1 MVKATFSVLSE
12 ADKKLVLEAEPK
24 RLKALDEDQL
34 IDLHARVRRAR
45 NRHVKLYRREAGAQV
60 GTDRARASASKKSRR
75 NAARAEV
82 FEETLARVSR
92 RLGAEARSSA
102 DALRAERLE
111 QARAAKGGSRKG
123 TKRTAGSGKA
133 SSAGRSPRKAV
144 KPATKKTRSS
154 TKAAGKRRQA
164 KRDSR

>member
-24 RLKALDEDQL
+24 RLKKLDEDQL

-60 GTDRARASASKKSRR
+60 GTDRARAAASKKSRR

-92 RLGAEARSSA
+92 RLGAEARASA

-111 QARAAKGGSRKG
+111 QARAAKGAGKG
-123 TKRTAGSGKA
+123 AKTAGGGKA
-133 SSAGRSPRKAV
+133 SGSGRNPRKAV
-144 KPATKKTRSS
+144 SPASKKKRAS

>member
-12 ADKKLVLEAEPK
+12 ADKQLVLEAEPK
-24 RLKALDEDQL
+24 RLKGLDEDQL

-45 NRHVKLYRREAGAQV
+45 NRHTKLYRREAGAQV
-60 GTDRARASASKKSRR
+60 GTDRARAAASKKSRR

-92 RLGAEARSSA
+92 RLGTVARQSA

-111 QARAAKGGSRKG
+111 QARSGKGSSAGAK
-123 TKRTAGSGKA
+123 TAGSGKA
-133 SSAGRSPRKAV
+133 TGKGRTSTKEV
-144 KPATKKTRSS
+144 GPATKKQRAS

-164 KRDSR
+164 KRDAR

>member
-60 GTDRARASASKKSRR
+60 STDRARALASKKSRR

-92 RLGAEARSSA
+92 RLGAEARASA

-111 QARAAKGGSRKG
+111 QARSGRGASAK
-123 TKRTAGSGKA
+123 TAKRSAGKGKA
-133 SSAGRSPRKAV
+133 SGSGRKAPKAV
-144 KPATKKTRSS
+144 SPATKKERAS

-164 KRDSR
+164 KRDNR

>member
-24 RLKALDEDQL
+24 KLKALDEDQL
-34 IDLHARVRRAR
+34 LDLHTRVRRAR
-45 NRHVKLYRREAGAQV
+45 TRHTKNYRREAGAQV
-60 GTDRARASASKKSRR
+60 GTDRARGLASKKSRR

-82 FEETLARVSR
+82 LEETLARVSR
-92 RLGAEARSSA
+92 RLAAAARASA
-102 DALRAERLE
+102 DALKAERLE
-111 QARAAKGGSRKG
+111 QARAGAPKAKSTGSATPTKG
-123 TKRTAGSGKA
+123 
-133 SSAGRSPRKAV
+133 AGRATRAQVS
-144 KPATKKTRSS
+144 PATKKKRAS

>member
-12 ADKKLVLEAEPK
+12 ADKQLVLEAEPK

-60 GTDRARASASKKSRR
+60 GTDRARAAASKKSRR

-92 RLGAEARSSA
+92 RLGAEARASA

-111 QARAAKGGSRKG
+111 QARAGK
-123 TKRTAGSGKA
+123 GSGKGAKTAGGGKA
-133 SSAGRSPRKAV
+133 SGAGRNPRKAV
-144 KPATKKTRSS
+144 SPAAKKKRAS